1 MIETPH
7 IVQTE
12 HVLAAVIKLTTPR
25 EEIRNVMEP
34 TLNELRAPVMDQGV
48 KITGPWF
55 THHSRLDPKVFDLAI
70 GVPVASPV
78 SDLGRVKTSSL
89 PAARVARAV
98 YHGGYECLPDAWP
111 ELQGW
116 IAAKGERPAADLWE
130 VYLVGPE
137 TENDPS
143 AWRTQ
148 PNRPL
153 SVVG

>member
-55 THHSRLDPKVFDLAI
+55 THHSRPKGLRSRNRRSGSLA
-70 GVPVASPV
+70 GFRP
-78 SDLGRVKTSSL
+78 
-89 PAARVARAV
+89 
-98 YHGGYECLPDAWP
+98 WP
-111 ELQGW
+111 RED
-116 IAAKGERPAADLWE
+116 E
-130 VYLVGPE
+130 
-137 TENDPS
+137 
-143 AWRTQ
+143 
-148 PNRPL
+148 
-153 SVVG
+153 